1 MKFKMLVASLLA
13 AASFS
18 AAAADQSVP
27 VYINPSN
34 GDQNHFNGQ
43 FTKINGV
50 VTDGILSGGSDI
62 ITLTGLASGW
72 YNVVITI
79 SSQNVS
85 FNSALSNLNGTQGT
99 FDNNGKYSFGTIA
112 STDHTPF
119 VLSLFGTAGS
129 GALYSGD
136 ITVTAVPEPE
146 TYGMMIGGLALLGF
160 MARRRKA
167 KNAA

>member
-27 VYINPSN
+27 VFVNPTN

-43 FTKINGV
+43 FTP
-50 VTDGILSGGSDI
+50 TDGILSGGSDV
-62 ITLTGLASGW
+62 ITLTGLAAGW
-72 YNVVITI
+72 YNVVVTI
-79 SSQNVS
+79 SSQNLS
-85 FNSALSNLNGTQGT
+85 FNSVLSNLNGTKGT
-99 FDNNGKYSFGTIA
+99 FDNYGKYSFGYIA
-112 STDHTPF
+112 STDKAPF
-119 VLSLFGTAGS
+119 VLSLFGTANS
-129 GALYSGD
+129 GATYSGD